1 MFIEQRQPRDQDRS
15 LQKSREAK
23 PYDLLAPLIKA
34 VQISAWDAE
43 HIQTANRDLDEQDAA
58 ALQVCKE
65 YLDDRIRHEDD
76 AKQHHDRA
84 GDRTETADV
93 RGGKIREVLNG
104 QLVDDISGNRAEA
117 RARTTDGISK
127 IRLQG
132 HAKLIKPD
140 RYNRKKTDRHESLD
154 EIHGC
159 SFDVGPAGRV
169 FQPAFRARDHEADR
183 IQNPSKIRE
192 KQDDA
197 LHPAHFKHLGSHV
210 AHLCKE
216 VCKEADDLLVDPVHD
231 LLQNRVG
238 YKIPD
243 KQAASP
249 AFSF

>member
-15 LQKSREAK
+15 LQKGREAK
-23 PYDLLAPLIKA
+23 PHDLLAPLVES
-34 VQISAWDAE
+34 VQISARDAE
-43 HIQTANRDLDEQDAA
+43 HIQTPDCDLDEQDAA
-58 ALQVCKE
+58 ALQVCE
-65 YLDDRIRHEDD
+65 ENFNDRIRHEDD
-76 AKQHHDRA
+76 AEQHHDRA
-84 GDRTETADV
+84 CNRTEAADV
-93 RGGKIREVLNG
+93 RRSKIYEVFNG
-104 QLVDDISGNRAEA
+104 QLVNDISGDRAEA
-117 RARTTDGISK
+117 RARTADGISK

-154 EIHGC
+154 EIHGG

-169 FQPAFRARDHEADR
+169 FQPAFRAGDHEADR

-192 KQDDA
+192 KQHDA

>member
-1 MFIEQRQPRDQDRS
+1 MFVEQRQPRDQDRG

-23 PYDLLAPLIKA
+23 PHDLFAPLVEP
-34 VQISAWDAE
+34 VQISARYGK
-43 HIQTANRDLDEQDAA
+43 HIQTADRDLDEQDAA
-58 ALQVCKE
+58 ALQICKE
-65 YLDDRIRHEDD
+65 NLDDRIRHEDD

-84 GDRTETADV
+84 GDRTEAADV
-93 RGGKIREVLNG
+93 RRSKIYEVFNG

-117 RARTTDGISK
+117 RACAADGVAK

-132 HAKLIKPD
+132 HAKLIELHRHHGKQ
-140 RYNRKKTDRHESLD
+140 TDRHESLD
-154 EIHGC
+154 EIHGG
-159 SFDVGPAGRV
+159 SFHISSSGRIL
-169 FQPAFRARDHEADR
+169 QSAFRAGNDEAYC
-183 IQNPSKIRE
+183 IQNPSQIRE

-249 AFSF
+249 AFPF